1 MSNYISDATVKRALE
16 ASLFCGS
23 WTLVILLAGY
33 PCSWG
38 TWSVFYA
45 SFLVFLVSFIM
56 RLRSCGW
63 RSLFA
68 PEKSWCLIFDVLWVA
83 AFIGAVLGG
92 VELKSIISEAAVII
106 LALGL
111 MFKAITTRE

>member
-1 MSNYISDATVKRALE
+1 
-16 ASLFCGS
+16 
-23 WTLVILLAGY
+23 
-33 PCSWG
+33 
-38 TWSVFYA
+38 
-45 SFLVFLVSFIM
+45 
-56 RLRSCGW
+56 
-63 RSLFA
+63 
-68 PEKSWCLIFDVLWVA
+68 VA